1 MSLIGQTIAHYTITE
16 KIGEGGMGEVYRA
29 MDTKLKRDVA
39 LKVLSESFT
48 QDPQRMARF
57 TREAQ
62 VLASL
67 NHPNIGAIH
76 GLEEEGGIRAL
87 VLELIEGEDLSERI
101 AKGPIPLEESLQI
114 ALQIAEALE
123 AAHDKG
129 IIHRDL
135 KPANVKIT
143 PEGQVKVLDF
153 GLAKEVEPEPKSD
166 AELTQSPTLTMQATQ
181 AGIILGTAAYM
192 SPEQAAGQAADRRAD
207 IWSFG
212 VVLWEMLTGRPLL
225 GGETVSH
232 VLAAVLTE
240 EPDYTA
246 LPPGTPPQ
254 LVRLIRRSLRKKPRE
269 RLQAIGDARIVIE
282 ELLSGEQVEATL
294 DGAAASAPPAAPG
307 RSHWLL
313 VAVALAVGAL
323 GAMALTGG
331 FSKPPP
337 TPAIRAYL
345 NLPQALELDTVD
357 RSIAVSPDGSRVALV
372 ATDTASGIRQ
382 IYLRSLDR
390 LESSPLAGTEGASY
404 PFWSPNGKA
413 LGFFADGKLKRID
426 LVGGIV
432 RTLCESPAG
441 RGASWSRHGFIVFA
455 PTANGALFQVPDEGG
470 QPDTVHNSRRRRR
483 KPSASALPA

>member
-1 MSLIGQTIAHYTITE
+1 M
-16 KIGEGGMGEVYRA
+16 
-29 MDTKLKRDVA
+29 
-39 LKVLSESFT
+39 
-48 QDPQRMARF
+48 
-57 TREAQ
+57 
-62 VLASL
+62 
-67 NHPNIGAIH
+67 
-76 GLEEEGGIRAL
+76 
-87 VLELIEGEDLSERI
+87 
-101 AKGPIPLEESLQI
+101 
-114 ALQIAEALE
+114 QIAEALE

-294 DGAAASAPPAAPG
+294 DGAAASAPPACPIG
-307 RSHWLL
+307 EVSL
-313 VAVALAVGAL
+313 VA
-323 GAMALTGG
+323 
-331 FSKPPP
+331 
-337 TPAIRAYL
+337 
-345 NLPQALELDTVD
+345 
-357 RSIAVSPDGSRVALV
+357 RS
-372 ATDTASGIRQ
+372 
-382 IYLRSLDR
+382 
-390 LESSPLAGTEGASY
+390 
-404 PFWSPNGKA
+404 
-413 LGFFADGKLKRID
+413 
-426 LVGGIV
+426 
-432 RTLCESPAG
+432 G
-441 RGASWSRHGFIVFA
+441 RR
-455 PTANGALFQVPDEGG
+455 
-470 QPDTVHNSRRRRR
+470 
-483 KPSASALPA
+483 